1 MLAVVK
7 KHRTSQPLFELRGN
21 IPTKVM
27 QYLKEE
33 FGQDVELLKDDEEMV
48 NVFDTDWYKEIR
60 ASTTPGEALKIY
72 RQNAGFSQEK
82 LGLKLGN
89 FNRQKISDMECNKRN
104 ISKETA
110 KKLSRLFQVPVER
123 FL

>member
-7 KHRTSQPLFELRGN
+7 KHRTSQPLFELRGD
-21 IPTKVM
+21 IPTKVV

-33 FGQDVELLKDDEEMV
+33 FGQDVEVLKNDEEMIDI
-48 NVFDTDWYKEIR
+48 FETEWYKEVR
-60 ASTTPGEALKIY
+60 ASTTPGEVMKIY

-82 LGLKLGN
+82 LGMKLGG
-89 FNRQKISDMECNKRN
+89 FSRQKVSDMECNKRS
-104 ISKETA
+104 ISKEAA
-110 KKLSRLFQVPVER
+110 KKLSRLFQVPVGR